1 MVGGRSGSRALIL
14 AAALGCFVLFVMSG
28 VVATLGRAGTG
39 IDRSM
44 FDLVVESRNLAVIEA
59 ANDIVPLGQFAPL
72 LALALLCAGSLLIR
86 KIDRFSAVIPLLAMV
101 ITAAVVSVMKR
112 FVARPGPGLLIRL
125 AREGPHSFPSGHAA
139 LSAAVLIS
147 IGLVATVDAGLS
159 RSVRLAVLW
168 VCAVT
173 CGLVSASTVVLYMHW
188 PADAVAGSSLGA
200 MVALVVFTAVRSFQT
215 SRSLPRPDSD

>member
-1 MVGGRSGSRALIL
+1 MVRVGSGSRAPIL
-14 AAALGCFVLFVMSG
+14 AAVLSCFVLFAVSG
-28 VVATLGRAGTG
+28 VVAYVGREGTG
-39 IDRSM
+39 IDRSLFGM
-44 FDLVVESRNLAVIEA
+44 IVESRNQAVIEA

-72 LALALLCAGSLLIR
+72 LALVLLCAGSLLIR
-86 KIDRFSAVIPLLAMV
+86 KVDRFSAVIPLLAMV

-125 AREGPHSFPSGHAA
+125 AREEPYSFPSGHAA
-139 LSAAVLIS
+139 LNAAVLIS
-147 IGLVATVDAGLS
+147 IGLVFTVDTGLS

-168 VCAVT
+168 MCAVT
-173 CGLVSASTVVLYMHW
+173 SGLVSASTVVRYMHW

-215 SRSLPRPDSD
+215 SRSLPHPESG

>member
-1 MVGGRSGSRALIL
+1 MVRGRSVPRALML
-14 AAALGCFVLFVMSG
+14 AAATGCFVLFVMSC
-28 VVATLGRAGTG
+28 VVASVGRAGTG
-39 IDRSM
+39 VDRSM
-44 FDLVVESRNLAVIEA
+44 FDMVVESRNLVVIEA

-72 LALALLCAGSLLIR
+72 LALALLCAGSLLLR
-86 KIDRFSAVIPLLAMV
+86 KVDRFSAVIPLLAMV
-101 ITAAVVSVMKR
+101 ITAALVTIMKR

-147 IGLVATVDAGLS
+147 IGLVVTVDAGLS
-159 RSVRLAVLW
+159 RPVRLAVLW

-200 MVALVVFTAVRSFQT
+200 MVALVVFTAVRSFQS

>member
-1 MVGGRSGSRALIL
+1 MGRGRTGPRALML
-14 AAALGCFVLFVMSG
+14 AAATGCFVLFVMAG
-28 VVATLGRAGTG
+28 VVAALGRAGTG

-44 FDLVVESRNLAVIEA
+44 FDMVLESRNLAVIEA
-59 ANDIVPLGQFAPL
+59 ANDIVPMGQFAPL
-72 LALALLCAGSLLIR
+72 LALALLCTGSLLIR
-86 KIDRFSAVIPLLAMV
+86 KVDRLSAVIPLLAMV
-101 ITAAVVSVMKR
+101 ITAALVSVMKR

-147 IGLVATVDAGLS
+147 IGLVVTVDAGLS

-200 MVALVVFTAVRSFQT
+200 MVALVVFAAVRSFQT
-215 SRSLPRPDSD
+215 TRSLPRTDSD